1 MKKIIFFAAMVMAVS
16 VSAQVDLYNGLIAYY
31 PFDGNTNDASG
42 NGHNGTMVGGG
53 YASGV
58 FGNPNTALSIP
69 DGVTFDAEIMHK
81 TEDEFSFSFWFIGN
95 FTTTSGSVISWTG
108 KNQPTNNYD
117 LFRFRYQYPPSS
129 IPVFRSE
136 LFKSSNSSQQNCDT
150 DFYDFSPSLLTF
162 GAYQHIA
169 LVRSSDSLYVYLNNV
184 KLSVVEATFTGCNDI
199 DSLKSLRL
207 GGPIFF
213 GEIDDL
219 LIYNRAL
226 NESEVDSI
234 FNLTQPLAPVLPSSV
249 SHISEN
255 SSVVYPNPAQNALN
269 IQLSENSNYAL
280 EVTDL
285 NGKRIYSSNLSG
297 QNFDLNTAEWAQ
309 GLYLLRL
316 IDEHGKTYTHKVIKD

>member
-1 MKKIIFFAAMVMAVS
+1 
-16 VSAQVDLYNGLIAYY
+16 
-31 PFDGNTNDASG
+31 
-42 NGHNGTMVGGG
+42 MVGGG

>member
-1 MKKIIFFAAMVMAVS
+1 MMVALGS
-16 VSAQVDLYNGLIAYY
+16 KAQVDLYNGLIAYY

-69 DGVTFDAEIMHK
+69 DGVTFDAEIMYK
-81 TEDEFSFSFWFIGN
+81 TEDEFSFSFWFISN
-95 FTTTSGSVISWTG
+95 FTTTSGSVISWIG

-150 DFYDFSPSLLTF
+150 DFYDFSPSLITDPL
-162 GAYQHIA
+162 AYQHIA

-234 FNLTQPLAPVLPSSV
+234 FNLTQSLAPVVPSS
-249 SHISEN
+249 ISVN
-255 SSVVYPNPAQNALN
+255 SEEFEFNISPNPSSDYLN
-269 IQLSENSNYAL
+269 ITTRDEFLGMVELLDCNGRLVYSDVFKNASKEINT
-280 EVTDL
+280 TDL
-285 NGKRIYSSNLSG
+285 PAGIY
-297 QNFDLNTAEWAQ
+297 FV
-309 GLYLLRL
+309 RL
-316 IDEHGKTYTHKVIKD
+316 IGLDGKTMVGKFLKN